1 MKIEK
6 EYRYSNYLDGRVI
19 SESDWLLQSS
29 NFKGQIR
36 DNLRKKFIPPIPHPI
51 PSLLEVTFK
60 TKTSEGILVSETLA
74 KLERGGMNE
83 SESEVIEVRFGDSPS
98 DLLIALCLNPEIEII
113 PKTKQVEIIFG
124 EIMDK
129 ILHQGIKV
137 ENWESFIE
145 EIKRSLL

>member
-1 MKIEK
+1 MNGKTNLKSSNQQVSAARLNNVKSLLMLKGNPMKKK

-51 PSLLEVTFK
+51 PSL
-60 TKTSEGILVSETLA
+60 
-74 KLERGGMNE
+74 
-83 SESEVIEVRFGDSPS
+83 
-98 DLLIALCLNPEIEII
+98 
-113 PKTKQVEIIFG
+113 
-124 EIMDK
+124 
-129 ILHQGIKV
+129 
-137 ENWESFIE
+137 WESFIE